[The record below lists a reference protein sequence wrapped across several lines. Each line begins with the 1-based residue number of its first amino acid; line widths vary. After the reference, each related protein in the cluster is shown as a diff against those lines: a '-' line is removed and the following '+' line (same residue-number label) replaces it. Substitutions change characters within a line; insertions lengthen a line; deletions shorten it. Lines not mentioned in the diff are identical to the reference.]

1 MNIFLREIKAN
12 TKSLIL
18 WSIGMFFMIISGMVK
33 YSGFS
38 ASGQSM
44 NEIMSQVPKS
54 IRAVLGMGDFDLT
67 KASGFY
73 GMLYLYLLI
82 MVTIHASM
90 LGANIISKEERDK
103 TTEFLMV
110 KPVSRTGIITA
121 KLLAALANVII
132 LNIVTLA
139 LSISIVGQYSIGEE
153 ITGEIL
159 ILMAGM
165 FVLQLVFLFIGTG
178 IAAASRNPHISASA
192 TTTVL
197 LVSFILSAVI
207 DMNSRLEGLKY
218 LTPFKY
224 FEAKNMMYGGGIDL
238 VFILLSLAII
248 AILVGVTYVFYN
260 KRDLNV

>member
-1 MNIFLREIKAN
+1 
-12 TKSLIL
+12 
-18 WSIGMFFMIISGMVK
+18 
-33 YSGFS
+33 
-38 ASGQSM
+38 
-44 NEIMSQVPKS
+44 
-54 IRAVLGMGDFDLT
+54 
-67 KASGFY
+67 
-73 GMLYLYLLI
+73 
-82 MVTIHASM
+82 
-90 LGANIISKEERDK
+90 
-103 TTEFLMV
+103 
-110 KPVSRTGIITA
+110 
-121 KLLAALANVII
+121 
-132 LNIVTLA
+132 
-139 LSISIVGQYSIGEE
+139 
-153 ITGEIL
+153 
-159 ILMAGM
+159 
-165 FVLQLVFLFIGTG
+165 LQLVFLFIGTG

>member
-139 LSISIVGQYSIGEE
+139 LSISIVGRNVCFAAGIFIHRYRYSC
-153 ITGEIL
+153 
-159 ILMAGM
+159 
-165 FVLQLVFLFIGTG
+165 
-178 IAAASRNPHISASA
+178 R
-192 TTTVL
+192 
-197 LVSFILSAVI
+197 
-207 DMNSRLEGLKY
+207 
-218 LTPFKY
+218 
-224 FEAKNMMYGGGIDL
+224 
-238 VFILLSLAII
+238 
-248 AILVGVTYVFYN
+248 
-260 KRDLNV
+260 

>member
-1 MNIFLREIKAN
+1 MNIFLREMKAYK
-12 TKSLIL
+12 KSLIL
-18 WSIGMFFMIISGMVK
+18 WSFGMLFMIISGMAK
-33 YSGFS
+33 YAAYSTS
-38 ASGQSM
+38 DQSV

-54 IRAVLGMGDFDLT
+54 IRAVLGIGDFDLT

-73 GMLYLYLLI
+73 GMLFLYLLI
-82 MVTIHASM
+82 MVTIHSSM

-139 LSISIVGQYSIGEE
+139 LSISIVGTYSKGEA

-159 ILMAGM
+159 ILMVGM
-165 FVLQLVFLFIGTG
+165 FILQLVFLFIGTG
-178 IAAASRNPHISASA
+178 IAAVSRNPNISASA
-192 TTTVL
+192 ATTVL
-197 LVSFILSAVI
+197 LVTFILSAVI
-207 DMNSRLEGLKY
+207 DMNRKLEGLKY
-218 LTPFKY
+218 ITPFKY
-224 FEAKNMMYGGGIDL
+224 FQAEKMLYGGGLDP
-238 VFILLSLAII
+238 VFVILSLAII
-248 AILVGVTYVFYN
+248 AILVGVTYVFYY